1 MAKLN
6 IYKDSIGRCEPS
18 SMLYDA
24 VRYPNAF
31 GRGQKKEIST
41 ALLSSKL
48 ATQTSS
54 GDFMLSLQKI
64 VRPILPAL
72 KSIWALIK
80 YVLVFCMSIVILPV
94 SLGLRLAQR
103 WILSPVYALFC
114 AAVKQL
120 ARVSRAC
127 VKPCALICA
136 RLQPHL
142 ARMLNLVLGVPKR
155 FLAIILRWSVPLL
168 KPAGLICVK
177 GAKALSIIFIP
188 LKYFIKL
195 LVVMLGLIMS
205 LFLDSLKEV
214 YKINNFLLLKCGVSH
229 DKKN

>member
-24 VRYPNAF
+24 VRYSNAF
-31 GRGQKKEIST
+31 GRAKKKEIST

-72 KSIWALIK
+72 KRIWALIK

-94 SLGLRLAQR
+94 SLGLRLVQR

-155 FLAIILRWSVPLL
+155 FLAIILRWSVP
-168 KPAGLICVK
+168 
-177 GAKALSIIFIP
+177 
-188 LKYFIKL
+188 
-195 LVVMLGLIMS
+195 
-205 LFLDSLKEV
+205 
-214 YKINNFLLLKCGVSH
+214 
-229 DKKN
+229 